1 MLPVLT
7 SIFVL
12 FTVCF
17 LGTEDNIYGNP
28 QQIRA
33 ICHTVEYINL
43 YSICLTS
50 LKQIYLIWCGF
61 DCASSL

>member
-50 LKQIYLIWCGF
+50 LKQIYLI
-61 DCASSL
+61 